1 MEHTKHLWRAILILV
16 IITTGYLLGR
26 GFLVPESFGNYG
38 YYRGD
43 NLQEQMNIRV
53 PMHGSGMESCG
64 FCHEEKVDTIIV
76 TPHKV
81 INCETCHAAL
91 RMHVEYDSLEKFL
104 ADPESYEWTA
114 EMPIYSAQ
122 ELCIKCHD
130 YQLAKPDDYTTI
142 VVMEHLEER
151 EMELGPNVC
160 IACHD
165 PHDPEM

>member
-1 MEHTKHLWRAILILV
+1 MEHTKHLWRAILILLV
-16 IITTGYLLGR
+16 ISVVYLLGR
-26 GFLVPESFGNYG
+26 GFLVPDSFGKYG

-53 PMHGSGMESCG
+53 PRHGNGFESCG
-64 FCHEEKVDTIIV
+64 FCHEEKVETIV
-76 TPHKV
+76 ETPHRV

-91 RMHVEYDSLEKFL
+91 RTHVEFDSIEKFL
-104 ADPESYEWTA
+104 EDPDSYDKTADME
-114 EMPIYSAQ
+114 IHSAQ

-142 VVMEHLEER
+142 VVVEHLEER
-151 EMELGPNVC
+151 DMELGPYVC
-160 IACHD
+160 LECHD

>member
-16 IITTGYLLGR
+16 IVAAVYLLGR
-26 GFLVPESFGNYG
+26 GFLVPDSFGKYG
-38 YYRGD
+38 YFRGD

-53 PMHGSGMESCG
+53 PRHGNGMESCG
-64 FCHEEKVDTIIV
+64 FCHEEKVEAIV
-76 TPHKV
+76 ETPHRV

-91 RMHVEYDSLEKFL
+91 RTHVEYDSIDKFL
-104 ADPESYEWTA
+104 EDPSNYEWTA
-114 EMPIYSAQ
+114 EMEIHSAQ

-142 VVMEHLEER
+142 VVVEHLEER
-151 EMELGPNVC
+151 DMKLGPDVC
-160 IACHD
+160 LECHD